1 MKHLSQS
8 LLLAFS
14 LLLLVGASAPAQNKL
29 PPAPLSLPIISRC
42 HTAWPDERNCDSRV
56 GWRDKHPY
64 AEVWVGVDQN
74 DETFIVE
81 RGRGIRNATV
91 ELGKHYVVAI

>member
-1 MKHLSQS
+1 
-8 LLLAFS
+8 
-14 LLLLVGASAPAQNKL
+14 
-29 PPAPLSLPIISRC
+29 
-42 HTAWPDERNCDSRV
+42 V